1 METDNGLMNRW
12 ILPKPINEAEI
23 TNINLN
29 HTLQAVLIRRGI
41 DLNNEFDEYITPSDL
56 PNPEEHFDEL
66 SKATQ
71 RIIKACVEK
80 EKIAICGDYDADGIT
95 STVLLVELLT
105 ILGAIV
111 KPFIPSRQDE
121 GYGLNENMIN
131 NIYNQGIKLVITVDN
146 GISAF
151 DAIKKSVDL
160 GIDLIIT
167 DHHKI
172 PDKKLNVF
180 SLIHPEKTPIN
191 SPYKYLAGVG
201 IAYLLAKNICEKLDY
216 DMYKTTTSIM
226 TSSGYK
232 QYEASN
238 YAKDSKECRH
248 NLHYWNLDPYLAFG
262 PSAHGYDG
270 SKRWWN
276 HRSLDKYI
284 SDVQSGKLP
293 INNSESLSAKDHYN
307 EMIMNGLR
315 TSTGINTQK
324 LISLNDKALQ
334 L

>member
-1 METDNGLMNRW
+1 METDNSLVNRW
-12 ILPKPINEAEI
+12 ILPKPINEDEI

-56 PNPEEHFDEL
+56 PNPEEHFEEL

-71 RIIKACVEK
+71 RIIKACLKK

-95 STVLLVELLT
+95 STVLLVELLS

-131 NIYNQGIKLVITVDN
+131 NINNQGIKLVITVDN

-151 DAIKKSVDL
+151 AAIKKSVDL

-172 PDKKLNVF
+172 PDKKLNIF

-201 IAYLLAKNICEKLDY
+201 IAYLLAKNICEKIDFDLNITTANIFFCIGTIA
-216 DMYKTTTSIM
+216 DMAPLK
-226 TSSGYK
+226 GANRK
-232 QYEASN
+232 W
-238 YAKDSKECRH
+238 
-248 NLHYWNLDPYLAFG
+248 L
-262 PSAHGYDG
+262 
-270 SKRWWN
+270 
-276 HRSLDKYI
+276 
-284 SDVQSGKLP
+284 
-293 INNSESLSAKDHYN
+293 
-307 EMIMNGLR
+307 
-315 TSTGINTQK
+315 
-324 LISLNDKALQ
+324 
-334 L
+334 

>member
-1 METDNGLMNRW
+1 MRLKPPDIFRRSKYWLSFQFQSKSKSLKAKLKATLCPHNSVSAIVPSTSQKTAFNLCMIFHYKTNIILISKESIKDKLLETDNGLVNRW
-12 ILPKPINEAEI
+12 ILPKPINEDDI

-71 RIIKACVEK
+71 RIIKACLKK

-95 STVLLVELLT
+95 STVLLVELLS

-131 NIYNQGIKLVITVDN
+131 NINNQGINLIITVDN

-151 DAIKKSVDL
+151 AAIKKSFDL

-167 DHHKI
+167 DQKI
-172 PDKKLNVF
+172 
-180 SLIHPEKTPIN
+180 S
-191 SPYKYLAGVG
+191 
-201 IAYLLAKNICEKLDY
+201 
-216 DMYKTTTSIM
+216 
-226 TSSGYK
+226 
-232 QYEASN
+232 
-238 YAKDSKECRH
+238 
-248 NLHYWNLDPYLAFG
+248 
-262 PSAHGYDG
+262 
-270 SKRWWN
+270 
-276 HRSLDKYI
+276 
-284 SDVQSGKLP
+284 
-293 INNSESLSAKDHYN
+293 
-307 EMIMNGLR
+307 
-315 TSTGINTQK
+315 
-324 LISLNDKALQ
+324 
-334 L
+334 